1 MNLAATHFF
10 CADEAQFESLNIVTL
25 EEEKEISMTNSK
37 IIKFAKY
44 KTVKLLVNSKSL
56 GKQISHKLLLYKI
69 VYTFALEINFLS
81 I

>member
-10 CADEAQFESLNIVTL
+10 GADETQFESLSIAIS
-25 EEEKEISMTNSK
+25 EKEKEISMTNSK
-37 IIKFAKY
+37 IVKSARY
-44 KTVKLLVNSKSL
+44 KTVRLLVNSKSL